1 MHMFASKIFHRLRS
15 YEVKAF
21 RNVKILCKMAKISKI
36 LFLLYIVSDAIYGQ
50 MTNYEKV
57 QGTSEVFLN
66 EKSAFKSD

>member
-1 MHMFASKIFHRLRS
+1 
-15 YEVKAF
+15 
-21 RNVKILCKMAKISKI
+21 MAKISKI